1 MRQGRRGMAQRHV
14 GYCEVTAWNGLR
26 RRERGQGDLGDVRT
40 SAGAEPGLATI
51 VGWRLFV
58 RRACIPLSGALLIVA
73 GNPGARGHADL
84 LRRGCLLDM
93 HAGRSHRTAN
103 PVEHEG
109 DTEKQAKED
118 QRRQHR
124 VTLSH
129 APTSRV

>member
-1 MRQGRRGMAQRHV
+1 MRISDWSSDV
-14 GYCEVTAWNGLR
+14 CSS
-26 RRERGQGDLGDVRT
+26 DL
-40 SAGAEPGLATI
+40 
-51 VGWRLFV
+51 V

-129 APTSRV
+129 APTSKIGRAHVCTPVTNAHLVCRLLLDKKKNTTHNNH

>member
-40 SAGAEPGLATI
+40 SAGADSGRAT
-51 VGWRLFV
+51 VGGWRLLV
-58 RRACIPLSGALLIVA
+58 RRASLPFRGALIFVA
-73 GNPGARGHADL
+73 GHPGALGRANL
-84 LRRGCLLDM
+84 LRGGCLLDM